1 MFGVPVPSLGMGFS
15 SVHPPFP
22 LGVLHPQ
29 LLEMDMLSLPSLKA
43 SRTHMVP
50 RFLDRDFR
58 IGYYD
63 TFVLN
68 STLRYVVQKHKICY
82 FQNGPFE

>member
-1 MFGVPVPSLGMGFS
+1 
-15 SVHPPFP
+15 
-22 LGVLHPQ
+22 
-29 LLEMDMLSLPSLKA
+29 
-43 SRTHMVP
+43 MVP

-58 IGYYD
+58 MGYYD